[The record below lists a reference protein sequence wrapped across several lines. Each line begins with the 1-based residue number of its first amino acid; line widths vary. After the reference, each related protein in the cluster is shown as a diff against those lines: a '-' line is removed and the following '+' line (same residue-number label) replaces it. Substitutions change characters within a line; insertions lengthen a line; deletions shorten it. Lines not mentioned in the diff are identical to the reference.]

1 MDEQGREPE
10 LKQPDPVPL
19 AQWEV
24 TPAPPVAGTRPRLG
38 QALLLGAW
46 RGDGVPSAN
55 GMRLTG
61 LVWGLLLAA
70 ICLVIYRLQPPDRV
84 WSGLL
89 NDTPVGRG
97 LVLLVV
103 LVGFLVG
110 NVTLQARQ
118 RRNLSPAVSRTV
130 LVALLVGGVLAQ
142 WSWRAS
148 SVWVAAL
155 ILTPLV
161 AAIWAYLTAS
171 LVEQG
176 RRPVWAIL
184 GTLLGLAM
192 IVAGVAA
199 LVPAQISGKIAMAV
213 YPQGPLAVVARVA
226 PVSGVAGL
234 PQLITDLGDRDWKVA
249 REAANAIIK
258 LNDPRAIEPL
268 RQAALDARF
277 GQVPMFAVYALGKMT
292 DPRAKEALQELA
304 KDPNCKWLPEVREI
318 RTDAAKQQLGQA
330 LADVQSPDVTKRTE
344 AMAVLQLAATS
355 EHLPVLLQALR
366 DPDAKVRVVAA
377 QTLER
382 LKDPRALQALIVA
395 ARDSDPGVSSCAVS
409 ALAALADRRAIPV
422 LLEANQSDDVATK
435 QAAWAGLAQ
444 LPDPRSARALITW
457 FVREHGAR
465 PNPAREALVGMKSQA
480 RLPLIE
486 AATSNDYKTRRDVI
500 ALLREL
506 YPGDAEAAAAIARG
520 EKMFDATALTVQ
532 LQDRQGGP
540 TVKADLILR
549 AARSDDPAVQAVAK
563 KKTDDLFGEANE
575 QILMEGRKD
584 PDPRVRAMAIWALG
598 GRLFGDHEAEQ
609 AVQEALKDPS
619 PLVRRAAIE
628 RAEHTFGQGVVDIIV
643 QHLHNDPDVQ
653 VRLLAATRFEEH
665 GPSAD
670 DQPLLY
676 DTLLHD
682 KDPRVRAAVPHIIER
697 QCREYAGAYKALQK
711 ATQDPDATVRKAV
724 QKAIA
729 RIDQHRRDYGP
740 PKR

>member
-1 MDEQGREPE
+1 MDDQGREPE
-10 LKQPDPVPL
+10 TRQPDPVPL

-24 TPAPPVAGTRPRLG
+24 KPLPPDAGRRSRLCQG
-38 QALLLGAW
+38 LLLGAW
-46 RGDGVPSAN
+46 HGDGVPSAN
-55 GMRLTG
+55 GMRLAG
-61 LVWGLLLAA
+61 LIWGLLLAGL
-70 ICLVIYRLQPPDRV
+70 CLGIYRLQPFDKE
-84 WSGLL
+84 WGGLL
-89 NDTPVGRG
+89 EDTPVGRG

-130 LVALLVGGVLAQ
+130 LLALLVGGVLGQ

-155 ILTPLV
+155 ILTPLL
-161 AAIWAYLTAS
+161 AAIWAYVAAS

-176 RRPVWAIL
+176 RHPVWVLL
-184 GTLLGLAM
+184 GTLLGLGM
-192 IVAGVAA
+192 IVTGVRV
-199 LVPAQISGKIAMAV
+199 LTPPQVSGKIAMAV

-258 LNDPRAIEPL
+258 LNDPRTIEPL

-304 KDPNCKWLPEVREI
+304 KEPQCQWLPEVREV
-318 RTDAAKQQLGQA
+318 RTEAAKQQLGQA

-344 AMAVLQLAATS
+344 AMAVLQLAATG
-355 EHLPVLLQALR
+355 EHLPVLLQALK
-366 DPDAKVRVVAA
+366 DPDAKVRIVAA

-382 LKDPRALQALIVA
+382 LKDPRALEALIVA
-395 ARDSDPGVSSCAVS
+395 ARDSEPGVSSCAVS
-409 ALAALADRRAIPV
+409 ALAALADRRAIPA
-422 LLEANQSDDVATK
+422 LLEASQSADVATK
-435 QAAWAGLAQ
+435 QQAWGGLAQ
-444 LPDPRSARALITW
+444 LPDPRSARALIAW
-457 FVREHGAR
+457 FVREHGSS
-465 PNPAREALVGMKSQA
+465 PNYGREALVGMKTQA
-480 RLPLIE
+480 RVPLIE

-506 YPGDAEAAAAIARG
+506 YPGDPEAKAAIVRG

-549 AARSDDPAVQAVAK
+549 AARSDDPAVQAVAR

-598 GRLFGDHEAEQ
+598 GRLFGGHDAER
-609 AVQEALKDPS
+609 AVQAAIEDKS

-628 RAEHTFGQGVVDIIV
+628 RAEHTFGQGVVDIVV
-643 QHLHNDPDVQ
+643 QHLHHDPDVQ
-653 VRLLAATRFEEH
+653 VRLLAASRFEEH
-665 GPSAD
+665 VPSAD
-670 DQPLLY
+670 DQPLIY

-697 QCREYAGAYKALQK
+697 RCGDYAAAYEALKKAS
-711 ATQDPDATVRKAV
+711 QDPDPTVREAA

-729 RIDQHRRDYGP
+729 HLDQRRRDYGP
-740 PKR
+740 PQR